1 MPNPYAKPRTQGHE
15 GHSSKPSVFYGMPGE
30 TQRYM
35 HRGPAG
41 HTRRQHA
48 LYPGQREPHVM
59 LGDKSRKAH
68 GKIGGTRRRGRKTR
82 STRRR

>member
-1 MPNPYAKPRTQGHE
+1 MPNPYAKPRTPGDK
-15 GHSSKPSVFYGMPGE
+15 GHSSKPTVFHGMDGE

-35 HRGPAG
+35 HSGPAG

-48 LYPGQREPHVM
+48 LYQGQRQPHVK
-59 LGDKSRKAH
+59 LADKSRKAR
-68 GKIGGTRRRGRKTR
+68 GGTRRRGRKSR